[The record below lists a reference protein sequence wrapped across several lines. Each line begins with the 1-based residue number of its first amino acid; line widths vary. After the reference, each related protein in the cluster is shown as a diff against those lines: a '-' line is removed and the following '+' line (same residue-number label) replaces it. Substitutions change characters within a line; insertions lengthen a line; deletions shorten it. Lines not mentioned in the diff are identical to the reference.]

1 MLLKKAGLRITLIL
15 SWLIMASACGFHL
28 RNASPQ
34 LNNIE
39 DIDINASGRYHE
51 FANVLKQT
59 FRKTDINSSSASPYH
74 LIIEQESINRR
85 IATVSEKMLPSEY
98 EVALTLVYSFRM
110 DSSEKSGKPVSQ
122 VLIKSQR
129 IQLSRNYVYDVA
141 RITAMQGEEQLLL
154 DEMRQ
159 EAAYRILHQLQ
170 AVSDQT
176 TLHSTQHTRPSSVR
190 LSEQKDRETAP

>member
-1 MLLKKAGLRITLIL
+1 MSLKKAGARIMLIL
-15 SWLIMASACGFHL
+15 SCLIIISACGFHL

-39 DIDINASGRYHE
+39 DIDINASGRYQE
-51 FANVLKQT
+51 FANVLKKT
-59 FRKTDINSSSASPYH
+59 FRKTDIISNSASPYH
-74 LIIEQESINRR
+74 LIIEQESISQR

-98 EVALTLVYSFRM
+98 EVALTLVYSFTM
-110 DSSEKSGKPVSQ
+110 DSGEKSGKPASQ
-122 VLIKSQR
+122 SLIKSQR

-141 RITAMQGEEQLLL
+141 RITAMQREEQLLL

-170 AVSDQT
+170 AVSDKA
-176 TLHSTQHTRPSSVR
+176 TLHSTQHSRPSSVR
-190 LSEQKDRETAP
+190 LSEQKDHETTP